1 MSGLFRRLAERACGQ
16 RQPLLHA
23 RVLPAFLADAEES
36 QIEASPLPLA
46 TPLPLP
52 PLTLETAVA
61 PALSQPAA
69 EPSVIHREQ
78 PLAVP
83 PVAAPQTQAP
93 APRPVP
99 MAPNT
104 PADLPMVHTPPQVAR
119 PGTEPNPAIERAPLP
134 SRQPAAEQ
142 SSLQPDTS
150 LLMPT
155 TPRTAPS
162 RPALTAFNPPPTA
175 APPDEIH
182 VHIGRIEVT
191 AVRESAPTKPSA
203 RTPQPTLSLD
213 AYLAKRKGQP
223 SRGEPS

>member
-23 RVLPAFLADAEES
+23 RVLPAFLADAQES
-36 QIEASPLPLA
+36 LIEDPPLPLT
-46 TPLPLP
+46 TPLPAP
-52 PLTLETAVA
+52 PLPLETAVA
-61 PALSQPAA
+61 PALSQPATQ
-69 EPSVIHREQ
+69 PSVIHHEQ
-78 PLAVP
+78 PLATP
-83 PVAAPQTQAP
+83 PVAAPQTP
-93 APRPVP
+93 ADVP
-99 MAPNT
+99 MA
-104 PADLPMVHTPPQVAR
+104 HTHPQTAR
-119 PGTEPNPAIERAPLP
+119 PGTEPNSATERASSP

-142 SSLQPDTS
+142 APPQPDTS

-155 TPRTAPS
+155 TPRTDSP

-191 AVRESAPTKPSA
+191 AVRDSAPAKPSA